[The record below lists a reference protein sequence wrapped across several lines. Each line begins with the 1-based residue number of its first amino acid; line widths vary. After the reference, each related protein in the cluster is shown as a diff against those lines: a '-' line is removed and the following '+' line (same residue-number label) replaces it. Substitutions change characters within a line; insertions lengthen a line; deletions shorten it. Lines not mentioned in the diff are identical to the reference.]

1 MTGSY
6 GTATQLK
13 NTAEKTA
20 RANWALTASE
30 LLQRCLDSG
39 DREAWE
45 EFVRRYRKTIALVVL
60 RVSRAWNES
69 STLII
74 DDLVQETF
82 LKLCEDNC
90 RVLREFRSEQP
101 QGLPGF
107 LKVLA
112 ANLAQDYFRA
122 SNAMKRGVALTCSAT
137 EASPAGNNA
146 AIEALNQAVLFNEI
160 DEFLN
165 VTRTREKHQAVFW
178 LYYRD
183 GLTAKAIAS
192 VSALGLSTKGVE
204 SIILRLTRQV
214 RSRFHITPRETKRT
228 G

>member
-1 MTGSY
+1 MKS
-6 GTATQLK
+6 TAK
-13 NTAEKTA
+13 ETA
-20 RANWALTASE
+20 RANWALNPGE

-45 EFVRRYRKTIALVVL
+45 EFVRRYRKTIAVVVL
-60 RVSRAWNES
+60 RVSRTWNES

-82 LKLCEDNC
+82 VRLCEDNC

-112 ANLAQDYFRA
+112 ANLAQDHFRA
-122 SNAMKRGVALTCSAT
+122 INATKRGVALTCSAS
-137 EASPAGNNA
+137 EASLGNNA
-146 AIEALNQAVLFNEI
+146 AIEAVDQAVLFKEI
-160 DEFLN
+160 EEFLN
-165 VTRTREKHQAVFW
+165 ATHTREKHQAVFW

-183 GLTAKAIAS
+183 GMTAKAIAS
-192 VSALGLSTKGVE
+192 GSGLGLSTKGVE

-214 RSRFHITPRETKRT
+214 RTRFHIAPGGTRKT

>member
-1 MTGSY
+1 MKS
-6 GTATQLK
+6 TAK
-13 NTAEKTA
+13 ETA
-20 RANWALTASE
+20 RANWALNPGE

-45 EFVRRYRKTIALVVL
+45 EFVRRYRKTIAVVVL
-60 RVSRAWNES
+60 RVSRTWNES

-82 LKLCEDNC
+82 VKLCEDNC

-101 QGLPGF
+101 QGLQGF

-112 ANLAQDYFRA
+112 ANLAQDHFRA
-122 SNAMKRGVALTCSAT
+122 ANATKRGVALTCSASET
-137 EASPAGNNA
+137 TPAGNNA
-146 AIEALNQAVLFNEI
+146 ATEAIDQAVLFKEI
-160 DEFLN
+160 DAFLN
-165 VTRTREKHQAVFW
+165 ATRTREKHQAVFW

-183 GLTAKAIAS
+183 GMTAKAIAS

-204 SIILRLTRQV
+204 SIILRLTREL
-214 RSRFHITPRETKRT
+214 RSRFQIAPRGTKKT
-228 G
+228 S

>member
-1 MTGSY
+1 VTGSY

>member
-1 MTGSY
+1 VTGSY
-6 GTATQLK
+6 GTARQLK
-13 NTAEKTA
+13 STAAETA
-20 RANWALTASE
+20 RANWALTPSE
-30 LLQRCLDSG
+30 LLQRCMDSG

-45 EFVRRYRKTIALVVL
+45 EFVRRYRKTIALIVL
-60 RVSRAWNES
+60 RVSRIWNES

-82 LKLCEDNC
+82 VKLCEDDC

-101 QGLPGF
+101 QGLQGF

-112 ANLAQDYFRA
+112 ANLAQDHFRA
-122 SNAMKRGVALTCSAT
+122 LNATKRGVALTCSAS

-146 AIEALNQAVLFNEI
+146 ALEAVDQAVLFKEI
-160 DEFLN
+160 EEFLN
-165 VTRTREKHQAVFW
+165 ATRTRQKHQAVFW

-183 GLTAKAIAS
+183 GMTAKAIAS
-192 VSALGLSTKGVE
+192 ASGLGLSTKGVE
-204 SIILRLTRQV
+204 SVILRLTRQV
-214 RSRFHITPRETKRT
+214 RSRFHIAPRGKRKT

>member
-6 GTATQLK
+6 GTATRLK
-13 NTAEKTA
+13 NTADGMA

-122 SNAMKRGVALTCSAT
+122 SNATKRGVALTCSAT
-137 EASPAGNNA
+137 EALPAGNNA
-146 AIEALNQAVLFNEI
+146 AIEELNQAVLFNEI

-192 VSALGLSTKGVE
+192 LSALGLSTKGVE

-214 RSRFHITPRETKRT
+214 RSRFHITAPKTRRT

>member
-13 NTAEKTA
+13 NTAEGMA
-20 RANWALTASE
+20 RANWALTACE

-60 RVSRAWNES
+60 RVSRAWNENS
-69 STLII
+69 RLII

-122 SNAMKRGVALTCSAT
+122 SNATKRGVALTCSAA

-146 AIEALNQAVLFNEI
+146 AIEAINQAVLFNE
-160 DEFLN
+160 
-165 VTRTREKHQAVFW
+165 
-178 LYYRD
+178 
-183 GLTAKAIAS
+183 
-192 VSALGLSTKGVE
+192 
-204 SIILRLTRQV
+204 
-214 RSRFHITPRETKRT
+214 
-228 G
+228 

>member
-1 MTGSY
+1 MTSSFD
-6 GTATQLK
+6 TAKQL
-13 NTAEKTA
+13 TSEARVTA
-20 RANWALTASE
+20 RANWALAPGE

-112 ANLAQDYFRA
+112 ANLAQDHFRA
-122 SNAMKRGVALTCSAT
+122 LNATKRGVALTCSAC
-137 EASPAGNNA
+137 EAKPAGNSVA
-146 AIEALNQAVLFNEI
+146 TETVDQVVLFKEI

-165 VTRTREKHQAVFW
+165 ARHIREKHQAVFW

-183 GLTAKAIAS
+183 GMTAKAIAS
-192 VSALGLSTKGVE
+192 VSGLGLSTKGVE
-204 SIILRLTRQV
+204 SIILRLTRQI
-214 RSRFHITPRETKRT
+214 RSRFHITSRSRKL

>member
-13 NTAEKTA
+13 NTADGTA
-20 RANWALTASE
+20 RANWALTAYE

-112 ANLAQDYFRA
+112 ANLAQDHFRA
-122 SNAMKRGVALTCSAT
+122 SNATKRGVALTCSAT
-137 EASPAGNNA
+137 EALPAGNNA

-160 DEFLN
+160 DQFLN

-214 RSRFHITPRETKRT
+214 RSRFHITPRETGRT

>member
-1 MTGSY
+1 VTGSY
-6 GTATQLK
+6 GTPRQLK
-13 NTAEKTA
+13 STVSETS
-20 RANWALTASE
+20 RASWALAPVE

-69 STLII
+69 STLTI

-82 LKLCEDNC
+82 LKLCEDDC

-112 ANLAQDYFRA
+112 ANLAQDHFRA
-122 SNAMKRGVALTCSAT
+122 VNATKRGLTVTCSASNT
-137 EASPAGNNA
+137 TVAGNNA
-146 AIEALNQAVLFNEI
+146 AIEAVDQAVLFKEI
-160 DEFLN
+160 DSFLN
-165 VTRTREKHQAVFW
+165 ATRTRETHQAVFW

-183 GLTAKAIAS
+183 GMTAKAIAS
-192 VSALGLSTKGVE
+192 ASGLGLSTKGVE

-214 RSRFHITPRETKRT
+214 RSRFHVTPAKNRRT

>member
-1 MTGSY
+1 LKSGTEETG
-6 GTATQLK
+6 
-13 NTAEKTA
+13 
-20 RANWALTASE
+20 RANWALTPSE

-45 EFVRRYRKTIALVVL
+45 EFVRRYRRTIALVVL

-69 STLII
+69 SALII

-82 LKLCEDNC
+82 VKLCEDNC
-90 RVLREFRSEQP
+90 RVLRDFRSEQP
-101 QGLPGF
+101 QGLQGF

-112 ANLAQDYFRA
+112 ANLAQDHFRA
-122 SNAMKRGVALTCSAT
+122 LNAVKRGVALTCNAS

-146 AIEALNQAVLFNEI
+146 ALKAVDQAVLFKEI
-160 DEFLN
+160 EEFLSAN
-165 VTRTREKHQAVFW
+165 CAREKHQAVFW

-183 GLTAKAIAS
+183 GMTAKAIAS
-192 VSALGLSTKGVE
+192 GSGLGLSTKGVE

-214 RSRFHITPRETKRT
+214 RTRFHIAPRGTRKT